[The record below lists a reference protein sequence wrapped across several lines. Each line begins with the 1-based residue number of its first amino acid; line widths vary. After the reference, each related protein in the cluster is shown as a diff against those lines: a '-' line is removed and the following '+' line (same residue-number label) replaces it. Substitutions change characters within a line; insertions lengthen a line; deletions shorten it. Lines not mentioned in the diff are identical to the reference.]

1 MNPKFFMSKI
11 KYRVLVVKY
20 KDVPKN
26 LYTNVFQTESEAVK
40 DAQEKLQQLMGD
52 AAIVTKLEGTTQEVI
67 QRFEWAK
74 AGAAKA
80 KVDTQ

>member
-1 MNPKFFMSKI
+1 MSKI

-26 LYTNVFQTESEAVK
+26 LYTEVFESNDEAVK
-40 DAQEKLQQLMGD
+40 DAQEKLQQLEGD

-74 AGAAKA
+74 PGAAKA
-80 KVDTQ
+80 KAAAQ

>member
-1 MNPKFFMSKI
+1 MSKI

-26 LYTNVFQTESEAVK
+26 LYTQVFESNDEAVK
-40 DAQEKLQQLMGD
+40 DAQERLRQLEGD

-74 AGAAKA
+74 PEAAKGKA
-80 KVDTQ
+80 GVQ

>member
-1 MNPKFFMSKI
+1 MSKTRF
-11 KYRVLVVKY
+11 RVLVVKY

-26 LYTNVFQTESEAVK
+26 LYTQVFDSNDEAVRE
-40 DAQEKLQQLMGD
+40 AQERLRQLGGD

-74 AGAAKA
+74 PGTAKA
-80 KVDTQ
+80 ETGAQ

>member
-1 MNPKFFMSKI
+1 MARV

-26 LYTNVFQTESEAVK
+26 LYSRVFYSEDEALK
-40 DAQEKLQQLMGD
+40 DAQAMLQELAGD
-52 AAIVTKLEGTTQEVI
+52 AAIVTRVDGSTTEVL

-74 AGAAKA
+74 PTGARGNPAA
-80 KVDTQ
+80 

>member
-1 MNPKFFMSKI
+1 MSKI

-26 LYTNVFQTESEAVK
+26 LYTQVFESNDEAVK
-40 DAQEKLQQLMGD
+40 DAQEKLRQLEGD

-74 AGAAKA
+74 PGAAKA
-80 KVDTQ
+80 KTGAQ

>member
-1 MNPKFFMSKI
+1 MSKI

-26 LYTNVFQTESEAVK
+26 LYTRIFYSEDEAVK
-40 DAQEKLQQLMGD
+40 DAQEKLQRLEGD
-52 AAIVTKLEGTTQEVI
+52 AAIVAKVEGTTQEVV

-74 AGAAKA
+74 PAAGKAKA
-80 KVDTQ
+80 ATQ

>member
-1 MNPKFFMSKI
+1 MSKI

-26 LYTNVFQTESEAVK
+26 LYTQVFQSEGEAVK
-40 DAQEKLQQLMGD
+40 DAQEKLQQLAGD
-52 AAIVTKLEGTTQEVI
+52 AAIVMKLEGTTQEVI

-80 KVDTQ
+80 KAGAQ